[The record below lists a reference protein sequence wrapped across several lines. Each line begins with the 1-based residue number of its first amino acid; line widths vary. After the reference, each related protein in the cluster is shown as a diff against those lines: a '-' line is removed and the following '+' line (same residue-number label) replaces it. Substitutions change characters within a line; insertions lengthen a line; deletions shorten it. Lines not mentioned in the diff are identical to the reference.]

1 MTIRQL
7 YDNILSELNKVEAP
21 SILLEDFIYF
31 ANKGVQQYTNKVY
44 NRYDINQQSTD
55 DLRAL
60 KKTCQLE
67 INCDPEIT
75 LPTEDNYWFVYLPED
90 YLHLLNCIVIFDK
103 NDDKLLKTTCKD
115 KKEKGRIK
123 SLARRLTSD
132 MYPNIMNN
140 AYFKPS
146 YKVPYY
152 FITKLNVDQ
161 NNVIL
166 DEILNPCFKKTHVSN
181 NEMLEKIFNP
191 CGTISNRKTY
201 ISNNAMLEK
210 IFDPCG
216 TTSDEEANGILKL
229 EIRCG
234 SNKKYF
240 PSAVYIDYIRVPER
254 INLTYDQLA
263 EERDTTKMLEFPEY
277 VCYEIVN
284 ECVKLI
290 MENAS
295 DPRLE
300 TNTAINQTIGT
311 NVSQN
316 K

>member
-1 MTIRQL
+1 MTERQL

-21 SILLEDFIYF
+21 SMLLEDFIYF
-31 ANKGVQQYTNKVY
+31 ANKGVQQYVNKVY

-60 KKTCQLE
+60 KATSQLE
-67 INCDPEIT
+67 IKCDPNIV
-75 LPTEDNYWFVYLPED
+75 LPTEDAYWYTYLPED
-90 YLHLLNCIVIFDK
+90 YLHLLNCIVFFKKDSNNTSNTCGDK
-103 NDDKLLKTTCKD
+103 KD
-115 KKEKGRIK
+115 KSRVK
-123 SLARRLTSD
+123 SIARRLTSD

-152 FITKLNVDQ
+152 FITKLNVDK
-161 NNVIL
+161 NNIML
-166 DEILNPCFKKTHVSN
+166 ENILNPCR
-181 NEMLEKIFNP
+181 EID
-191 CGTISNRKTY
+191 Y
-201 ISNNAMLEK
+201 ISNNARLEK

-216 TTSDEEANGILKL
+216 EIIDEELNSALKL

-234 SNKKYF
+234 SNEKYV
-240 PSAVYIDYIRVPER
+240 PISVYIDYLKVPNR
-254 INLTYDQLA
+254 ISLTYDDL
-263 EERDTTKMLEFPEY
+263 EKELDTTKMLEFPEY

-290 MENAS
+290 LENSS
-295 DPRLE
+295 DPRLQ
-300 TNTAINQTIGT
+300 TNIPINQTIGT

>member
-1 MTIRQL
+1 MTVRQL

-21 SILLEDFIYF
+21 SMLLEDFVYF
-31 ANKGVQQYTNKVY
+31 ANKAVQQYVNKVY

-60 KKTCQLE
+60 KATSQLQ
-67 INCDPEIT
+67 INYDSNVI
-75 LPTEDNYWFVYLPED
+75 LPSEDAHWFVYLPED

-103 NDDKLLKTTCKD
+103 SKDYKSSSKCGTTDKSK
-115 KKEKGRIK
+115 IK

-132 MYPNIMNN
+132 LYPNIMNN

-152 FITKLNVDQ
+152 FITKLNVDV
-161 NNVIL
+161 NNMVLDAIL
-166 DEILNPCFKKTHVSN
+166 SPTDHEHL
-181 NEMLEKIFNP
+181 
-191 CGTISNRKTY
+191 
-201 ISNNAMLEK
+201 SNNAKLERL
-210 IFDPCG
+210 FDPCG
-216 TTSDEEANGILKL
+216 IVCDEELLSNFKL

-234 SNKKYF
+234 SNTKYT
-240 PSAVYIDYIRVPER
+240 PSSVYIDYIRVPQK
-254 INLTYDQLA
+254 ISLTHNEL
-263 EERDTTKMLEFPEY
+263 ESELDTTRMLEFPEY

-284 ECVKLI
+284 ECVKLV

-300 TNTAINQTIGT
+300 SNLAINQTIGT
-311 NVSQN
+311 SVSQN

>member
-7 YDNILSELNKVEAP
+7 YDNLLSELNKVEAP
-21 SILLEDFIYF
+21 SILLEDFVYF
-31 ANKGVQQYTNKVY
+31 ANKAVQQYVNKVY

-60 KKTCQLE
+60 KSTVKLT
-67 INCDPEIT
+67 INCDPNIV
-75 LPTEDNYWFVYLPED
+75 LPTEDAYWYVYLPED
-90 YLHLLNCIVIFDK
+90 YLHLLNCIVIFEKDGEYQSK
-103 NDDKLLKTTCKD
+103 NMCNGS
-115 KKEKGRIK
+115 KEKLEVR

-132 MYPNIMNN
+132 IYPNVMNN

-146 YKVPYY
+146 YKTPYY
-152 FITKLNVDQ
+152 FITKINVDF
-161 NNVIL
+161 NKNLL
-166 DEILNPCFKKTHVSN
+166 DEIL
-181 NEMLEKIFNP
+181 
-191 CGTISNRKTY
+191 
-201 ISNNAMLEK
+201 
-210 IFDPCG
+210 DPCG
-216 TTSDEEANGILKL
+216 DTLDEEMSGILKL

-234 SNKKYF
+234 SNKKYV
-240 PSAVYIDYIRVPER
+240 PSYVYVDYLHVPKK
-254 INLTYDQLA
+254 ITLSYDEL
-263 EERDTTKMLEFPEY
+263 ENEMDTTKMLEFPEY
-277 VCYEIVN
+277 VCYELVN

>member
-21 SILLEDFIYF
+21 SILLEDFVYF
-31 ANKGVQQYTNKVY
+31 ANKGVQQYVNKVY
-44 NRYDINQQSTD
+44 NRYDINQQATD

-60 KKTCQLE
+60 KATSQLE
-67 INCDPEIT
+67 INCDQDIT
-75 LPTEDNYWFVYLPED
+75 LPTEDAYWFVYLPED
-90 YLHLLNCIVIFDK
+90 YLHLLNCVVVFE
-103 NDDKLLKTTCKD
+103 KD
-115 KKEKGRIK
+115 GGYESNKKCQSSKEKNKIK

-132 MYPNIMNN
+132 MYPSIMNN

-146 YKVPYY
+146 YKTPYY
-152 FITKLNVDQ
+152 FVTKLDVDK
-161 NNVIL
+161 NNVFL
-166 DEILNPCFKKTHVSN
+166 DEILNPCSKRTFT
-181 NEMLEKIFNP
+181 
-191 CGTISNRKTY
+191 
-201 ISNNAMLEK
+201 SNNATLEQ

-216 TTSDEEANGILKL
+216 LSSDEELDGVLKL

-234 SNKKYF
+234 SNKKYV
-240 PSAVYIDYIRVPER
+240 PSTVYIDYIRAPKK
-254 INLTYDQLA
+254 INLTYNDL
-263 EERDTTKMLEFPEY
+263 EKEMDTTDLLEFPEY

-284 ECVKLI
+284 DCVRLI